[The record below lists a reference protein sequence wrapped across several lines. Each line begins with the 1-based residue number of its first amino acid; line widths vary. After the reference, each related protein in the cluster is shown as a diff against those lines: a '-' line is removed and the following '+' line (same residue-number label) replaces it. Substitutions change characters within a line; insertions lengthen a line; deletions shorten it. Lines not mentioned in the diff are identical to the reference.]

1 MQRERPK
8 TPAKRG
14 SINKRLERKFAFVS
28 MNAVGS
34 PYTIS
39 IPDIVKVSRKKSLR
53 KKEFSKKMEFFQENF
68 ILLYEKVFAK
78 VLYSTQYQQHS
89 HRVKSLIYV
98 LLLLLESKAILID
111 FLFICLFFFSPL
123 SFFLCRKNI
132 SYSET
137 LINKH
142 VE

>member
-8 TPAKRG
+8 TPAKWG
-14 SINKRLERKFAFVS
+14 SINKSLERKFAFVS

-68 ILLYEKVFAK
+68 ILFCFMRK
-78 VLYSTQYQQHS
+78 
-89 HRVKSLIYV
+89 
-98 LLLLLESKAILID
+98 
-111 FLFICLFFFSPL
+111 FFFCKS
-123 SFFLCRKNI
+123 
-132 SYSET
+132 T
-137 LINKH
+137 L
-142 VE
+142 